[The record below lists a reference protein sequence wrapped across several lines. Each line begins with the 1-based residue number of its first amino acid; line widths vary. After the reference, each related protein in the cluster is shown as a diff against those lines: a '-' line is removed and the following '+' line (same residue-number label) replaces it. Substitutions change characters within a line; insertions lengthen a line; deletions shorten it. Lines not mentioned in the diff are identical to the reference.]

1 MPGFVVLLGLNLGAA
16 LAATAPLESPESV
29 VITPAY
35 INRLAEELRA
45 RHPAIRAAQA
55 RTEAAV
61 AAVEGV
67 RVWEDPTLRV
77 GGMFA
82 DAEMRAKEGDLVYG
96 IEQKLPV
103 FGRPGLAREVAQ
115 AEVARQ
121 QADGDYQLQL
131 RRRDLA
137 QALYRTAL
145 AQRVV
150 EIGVQDQ
157 SWLDRI
163 VQSLEQRY
171 RTGASNLAD
180 LLRAQNEQRRRRE
193 QTRTEQSEL
202 EHARFVLNRLLQ
214 RPPEAPWPPL
224 NLPPPVGA
232 VPYSPQLADLAI
244 RQEPRLRVLQEEI
257 REAQAAARLA
267 RRQRLPQV
275 LVGAQGRSAT
285 ADGEFRQ
292 AEVMLGF
299 TFPWGNARKY
309 RADFER
315 ERERARAA
323 EADASDRTL
332 GVREE
337 VHQLTVEIDAAR
349 REALLYRDEIV
360 PRSAQALEAVET
372 TWAAN
377 RSSFLDVMDLRRLLL
392 ESQLTEARALAAQY
406 DRLAE
411 LVLFCGVEDLKA
423 LDRLG
428 IQPSTSEAASIPL
441 SPNP

>member
-1 MPGFVVLLGLNLGAA
+1 MSGFVVFLGLNLAA
-16 LAATAPLESPESV
+16 ASAAAAPLGSPESV
-29 VITPAY
+29 VVTPAY
-35 INRLAEELRA
+35 INRLAEELRV
-45 RHPAIRAAQA
+45 RHPALQAAQA
-55 RTEAAV
+55 RTDAAA

-67 RVWEDPTLRV
+67 RVWEDPALRV

-82 DAEMRAKEGDLVYG
+82 DAEMRAREGDLVYG
-96 IEQKLPV
+96 VEQKLPV
-103 FGRPGLAREVAQ
+103 FGRPGLAREVAR

-121 QADGDYQLQL
+121 QADGDYQFQL

-137 QALYRTAL
+137 QALYRAAL

-157 SWLDRI
+157 AWLDRI

-267 RRQRLPQV
+267 RRQRFPQV
-275 LVGAQGRSAT
+275 LVGAQGRNAT
-285 ADGEFRQ
+285 HDGEFRQ

-299 TFPWGNARKY
+299 TFPWGNTRKY

-315 ERERARAA
+315 ERARARAA
-323 EADASDRTL
+323 EADASDRSL

-337 VHQLTVEIDAAR
+337 VHQLTVEVDAAR

-360 PRSAQALEAVET
+360 PRARQALEASET
-372 TWAAN
+372 AWAAN
-377 RSSFLDVMDLRRLLL
+377 RSSFLDVMDLHRLLL

-411 LVLFCGVEDLKA
+411 LVLFCGVEDLEA

-428 IQPSTSEAASIPL
+428 IQPSTPEAASIPP
-441 SPNP
+441 SPIP

>member
-1 MPGFVVLLGLNLGAA
+1 MSGSFVLLGLNLGAA

-257 REAQAAARLA
+257 REAEAAARLA

-285 ADGEFRQ
+285 HDGEFRQ

-360 PRSAQALEAVET
+360 PRARQALEASET

-377 RSSFLDVMDLRRLLL
+377 RSSFLEVMDLRRVLL
-392 ESQLTEARALAAQY
+392 ESQLTEARGLANQH
-406 DRLAE
+406 DRLSE
-411 LVLFCGVEDLKA
+411 LALLCGLDDVKA
-423 LDRLG
+423 LSRVDAPHGLPETAFSP
-428 IQPSTSEAASIPL
+428 PSRIH
-441 SPNP
+441 